1 MTLSPCG
8 ELDFR
13 NRYWKL
19 LLEIAFRDSDTILL
33 HVRPQRYAGTDFVS
47 LRTAVRIAQPL
58 SSMSSLIST
67 SGAAGDQ
74 ASHDKYCEERSAEQQ
89 HRKVMH

>member
-1 MTLSPCG
+1 
-8 ELDFR
+8 
-13 NRYWKL
+13 
-19 LLEIAFRDSDTILL
+19 
-33 HVRPQRYAGTDFVS
+33 
-47 LRTAVRIAQPL
+47 
-58 SSMSSLIST
+58 MSSLIST